1 MPPQPRSGDLHF
13 PGGFSIII
21 REARM
26 DIKEKAREQLNGLE
40 KLLHKIPGF
49 KGYYEKE
56 LRRDSDRLQRDF
68 IVQQLR
74 RVKSSMNA
82 VLQAASRQ
90 KDFELLQACDL
101 FVKALDKSIGA
112 IRYADQ
118 GYSGFFDLL
127 KIREAELDAVYELD
141 AKIADAALGFG
152 AEGQKLAADP
162 AAPGLEPLRE
172 ELARIDAWFEQRT
185 ALLKGYEKGVSQ

>member
-1 MPPQPRSGDLHF
+1 
-13 PGGFSIII
+13 
-21 REARM
+21 M

-40 KLLHKIPGF
+40 RVLHAIPGF

-56 LRRDSDRLQRDF
+56 LRRDSDRLQREY
-68 IVQQLR
+68 IVKQLR
-74 RVKSSMNA
+74 QVKSSMNS

-101 FVKALDKSIGA
+101 FVKTLDKSIGA

-118 GYSGFFDLL
+118 GYSGFFDLV
-127 KIREAELDAVYELD
+127 KIREAELDAVYALD
-141 AKIADAALGFG
+141 AKIAEAASRFSD
-152 AEGQKLAADP
+152 ECRKLP
-162 AAPGLEPLRE
+162 ATLESSGIEPLRE
-172 ELARIDAWFEQRT
+172 GLAQIDAWFEQRT

>member
-1 MPPQPRSGDLHF
+1 MG
-13 PGGFSIII
+13 
-21 REARM
+21 
-26 DIKEKAREQLNGLE
+26 IKERAREQMNGLE

-68 IVQQLR
+68 IIRQLR
-74 RVKSSMNA
+74 QVKSAMNG

-90 KDFELLQACDL
+90 KDFSFLQAGDQ
-101 FVKALDKSIGA
+101 FVRKLDNSIGA

-141 AKIADAALGFG
+141 AKIADAALRFG
-152 AEGQKLAADP
+152 DDGQKLAADP
-162 AAPGLEPLRE
+162 AAPALEPLRE
-172 ELARIDAWFEQRT
+172 ALARIDAWFEQRT
-185 ALLKGYEKGVSQ
+185 ALLKGYDKGVSQ

>member
-1 MPPQPRSGDLHF
+1 
-13 PGGFSIII
+13 
-21 REARM
+21 M
-26 DIKEKAREQLNGLE
+26 DIKKKAREQLNGLE

-74 RVKSSMNA
+74 QVKGSMNA
-82 VLQAASRQ
+82 VLQAASRR

-127 KIREAELDAVYELD
+127 KIREAELDAIYELD
-141 AKIADAALGFG
+141 AKIADAALRCGDDG
-152 AEGQKLAADP
+152 RKLAADP

-172 ELARIDAWFEQRT
+172 ELARIDEWFEQRT
-185 ALLKGYEKGVSQ
+185 ALVKGYDKGVNQ

>member
-1 MPPQPRSGDLHF
+1 
-13 PGGFSIII
+13 
-21 REARM
+21 M

-74 RVKSSMNA
+74 QVKSSMNA
-82 VLQAASRQ
+82 VLQAASRR

-101 FVKALDKSIGA
+101 FVKALDKSSGA

-127 KIREAELDAVYELD
+127 KISEAGLDAVYELD
-141 AKIADAALGFG
+141 AKLADAALRFAVAGK
-152 AEGQKLAADP
+152 KLAADP
-162 AAPGLEPLRE
+162 DATGLEPLRE
-172 ELARIDAWFEQRT
+172 ELAGIDAGFEQRT
-185 ALLKGYEKGVSQ
+185 ALLKGYDKGVSQ